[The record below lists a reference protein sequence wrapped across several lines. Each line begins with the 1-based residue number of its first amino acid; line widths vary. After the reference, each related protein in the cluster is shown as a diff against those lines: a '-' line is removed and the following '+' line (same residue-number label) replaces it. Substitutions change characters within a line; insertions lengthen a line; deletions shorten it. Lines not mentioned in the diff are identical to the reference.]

1 MYEVDYSGPVV
12 KRTFEGLGRDTLAW
26 RRGRGIGVES
36 TRGVGGGRMSTWEN
50 SVGFSFGYLP

>member
-1 MYEVDYSGPVV
+1 MDYSGPVV